1 MSRGEALGVISKGV
15 GFGLSMGASRK
26 ALDSVLAMTEQ
37 MKKTAS
43 IGAQV
48 EYANLEQQKI
58 QAGAQIGQQQAGF
71 AASGA
76 GGGASAAMA
85 TNVATSGAQT
95 KYQLTEQQV
104 AADYQSR
111 ILSADAMAT
120 SAQQQAFGGF
130 LSGLGN
136 IFS

>member
-58 QAGAQIGQQQAGF
+58 QAGAQIGQQQASY

-76 GGGASAAMA
+76 VGGSASQG
-85 TNVATSGAQT
+85 TNIAVAGAQT